1 MTFFVSFTGFIK
13 LVLHLQNDKGLFI
26 TSLTNQILAHILN
39 SITSVVLSSNT
50 GSEMPNCCPV
60 NTAYVTV
67 KKEVMAHVASSL
79 ASQKQA
85 IIVPALRLL
94 ATILTQC
101 GEPLKRM
108 FWEHVVGPLEEL
120 VNVKDDSLTLPIIA
134 VLQAVAR

>member
-1 MTFFVSFTGFIK
+1 MSFTGFIK
-13 LVLHLQNDKGLFI
+13 LVLHLQSDKGLFI

-39 SITSVVLSSNT
+39 SITSVVLSNT

-67 KKEVMAHVASSL
+67 KKEVMAHLASSL

-108 FWEHVVGPLEEL
+108 FWEHVVGPLEVL
-120 VNVKDDSLTLPIIA
+120 INVKDYSLTLPIIA